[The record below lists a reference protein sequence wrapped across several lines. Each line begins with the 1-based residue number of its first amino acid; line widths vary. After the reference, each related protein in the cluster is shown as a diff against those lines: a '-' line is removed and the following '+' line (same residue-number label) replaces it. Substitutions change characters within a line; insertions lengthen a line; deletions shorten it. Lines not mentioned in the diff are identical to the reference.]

1 MPAVPAE
8 SSTSS
13 PHLGADLARR
23 VADEQ
28 TALLYQRSHTATMT
42 GVPFALLVCWGLIP
56 YDTPMQLWTWFAM
69 RCTVSGVR
77 LLLRQRF
84 FAQADRAGQPWRGR
98 LLVVLAVD
106 GFVWS
111 LAVAWLSPP
120 HHPDIVALMVAALV
134 GVSAVA
140 LFVLQAASSACA
152 CFLVPLLLPVV
163 VSQALQDSRAGVFTA
178 IGVLLFLGLMLW
190 EARRAA
196 LRIRELLRLRFTT
209 DRIAEERAEALAL
222 AQRQS
227 SVKSQFLATMSH
239 EMRTPLH
246 GILGL
251 ARLLRRQPEA
261 PSAAQWD
268 VIERAGEHL
277 LAQINDILD
286 FSHLQGGTIA
296 LAQQRFDLA
305 QLIDDV
311 VAQSSPAA
319 GERGLLLQTRL
330 SITRPALVEGDA
342 ARLRQV
348 LQQLLGNAIKFT
360 EAGSVTLIVKH
371 HPVRGRVRIDVRD
384 TGIGIAAADRGRIF
398 DAFQQG
404 DNSYRR
410 RYGGTG
416 LGLTIARELARA
428 MGGDLV
434 CTSVPGEGSNFRL
447 TLALPTAAPD
457 APAIVQTGEPAG
469 PNGERSARLLSGHV
483 LLAEDNPVN
492 ALVAEAALQGLG
504 LSVQVVG
511 DGEQAVAAFKAR
523 RPDLVLM
530 DCQMPLMDGF
540 EAARR
545 MREHEQEAGDGRR
558 TPIVALTANAMDGD
572 RERSLAAGMDDH
584 MAKPFRDDAL
594 WATLR
599 RLLVQG
605 RD

>member
-1 MPAVPAE
+1 MPAVPADAPRP
-8 SSTSS
+8 SSDPDAS
-13 PHLGADLARR
+13 LARR

-28 TALLYQRSHTATMT
+28 TVLLYHRSRTATLT
-42 GVPFALLVCWGLIP
+42 GVPFALLMCWGMLP
-56 YDTPMQLWTWFAM
+56 YGPAAQLWTWFAM
-69 RCTVSGVR
+69 RCAVSTLR
-77 LLLRQRF
+77 LLLRNRF
-84 FAQADRAGQPWRGR
+84 FAAAEHAAQPWRQR
-98 LLVVLAVD
+98 LLVVLALD

-111 LAVAWLSPP
+111 LAGTWLIPQQ
-120 HHPDIVALMVAALV
+120 HPDVVALMMAALV

-140 LFVLQAASSACA
+140 MFVLQAGWTACA
-152 CFLVPLLLPVV
+152 AFLLPLLLPVAV
-163 VSQALQDSRAGVFTA
+163 MQALQGTRFGVFA
-178 IGVLLFLGLMLW
+178 GLGLLFFMALMLW
-190 EARRAA
+190 ESRIAES
-196 LRIRELLRLRFTT
+196 RIRELLRLRFTT

-251 ARLLRRQPEA
+251 ARMLRRGPE
-261 PSAAQWD
+261 PPTPAQWD
-268 VIERAGEHL
+268 VIEGAGEHL
-277 LAQINDILD
+277 LAQINDVLD
-286 FSHLQGGTIA
+286 FSHLQGGTIV
-296 LAQQRFDLA
+296 LASQRFDLA
-305 QLIDDV
+305 ALVDEV
-311 VAQSSPAA
+311 VAQSATSA

-330 SITRPALVEGDA
+330 AMPRPAMVVGDP

-360 EAGSVTLIVKH
+360 DAGSVTVIAKH
-371 HPVRGRVRIDVRD
+371 HAVRGRARIDVRD
-384 TGIGIAAADRGRIF
+384 TGVGIAAADRLRIF
-398 DAFQQG
+398 DAFQQA
-404 DNSYRR
+404 DNSFRR
-410 RYGGTG
+410 RYGGAG

-447 TLALPTAAPD
+447 TLALPAAAED
-457 APAIVQTGEPAG
+457 LRPALAVA
-469 PNGERSARLLSGHV
+469 GERGGRMLSGHV

-492 ALVAEAALQGLG
+492 ALVAEAALQALG

-511 DGEQAVAAFKAR
+511 DGEQALAAFKAR

-545 MREHEQEAGDGRR
+545 MREHEQESGAGLR
-558 TPIVALTANAMDGD
+558 TPIVALTANAMEGD

-599 RLLVQG
+599 RLLG
-605 RD
+605 S

>member
-8 SSTSS
+8 TSEPSS
-13 PHLGADLARR
+13 HLGADLARR
-23 VADEQ
+23 MADEQ
-28 TALLYQRSHTATMT
+28 TALLYQRSHTATLT
-42 GVPFALLVCWGLIP
+42 GVPFALLVCWGLMP
-56 YDTPMQLWTWFAM
+56 YGTPTQLWIWFAM
-69 RCTVSGVR
+69 RCAVSAMR

-84 FAQADRAGQPWRGR
+84 FAQAEPSAHPWRGR
-98 LLVVLAVD
+98 LLAVLALD

-111 LAVAWLSPP
+111 LAGTWLIPQ
-120 HHPDIVALMVAALV
+120 HHIDIVALMMASLV

-140 LFVLQAASSACA
+140 VFVLQAASSACIA
-152 CFLVPLLLPVV
+152 FLVPLLLPAALM
-163 VSQALQDSRAGVFTA
+163 QALQGTRAGTFTA
-178 IGVLLFLGLMLW
+178 IGLLFFLGLMLW
-190 EARRAA
+190 EARRAE
-196 LRIRELLRLRFTT
+196 LRIRELLRLRYTT
-209 DRIAEERAEALAL
+209 DRIADERAEALAL

-261 PSAAQWD
+261 PTPAQWD

-286 FSHLQGGTIA
+286 FSHLQGGTIV
-296 LAQQRFDLA
+296 LAVQRFDLA
-305 QLIDDV
+305 QLIDDL
-311 VAQSSPAA
+311 VAQSSAA
-319 GERGLLLQTRL
+319 ASERGLLLQARL
-330 SITRPALVEGDA
+330 TMNRPALVVGDA

-360 EAGSVTLIVKH
+360 EAGSVTVTVKH

-384 TGIGIAAADRGRIF
+384 TGIGIAAVDRGRIF

-404 DNSYRR
+404 DNSFRR

-428 MGGDLV
+428 MGGDLLF
-434 CTSVPGEGSNFRL
+434 TSVPGEGSNFRL
-447 TLALPTAAPD
+447 TVALPTAPED
-457 APAIVQTGEPAG
+457 APAEPVVA
-469 PNGERSARLLSGHV
+469 NGARLLSGHV

-511 DGEQAVAAFKAR
+511 DGEQAVAAFKTR

-530 DCQMPLMDGF
+530 DCQMPVMDGF

-599 RLLVQG
+599 RLLVQA

>member
-13 PHLGADLARR
+13 PHLGADLARL

-42 GVPFALLVCWGLIP
+42 GVPFALLVVWGLIP
-56 YDTPMQLWTWFAM
+56 YDSPLQLWAWFAM
-69 RCTVSGVR
+69 RCTITGTR

-84 FAQADRAGQPWRGR
+84 FAQAEPATRPWRGR
-98 LLVVLAVD
+98 LLAVLAVD

-120 HHPDIVALMVAALV
+120 HHPDIVALMVASLV

-140 LFVLQAASSACA
+140 LFVLQAAWSACA
-152 CFLVPLLLPVV
+152 SFLVSLLLPVV
-163 VSQALQDSRAGVFTA
+163 VAQALQDSRAGMFTA

-190 EARRAA
+190 EARRAE

-209 DRIAEERAEALAL
+209 DHIAEERAEALAL

-261 PSAAQWD
+261 PTAAQWD

-319 GERGLLLQTRL
+319 SERGLLLQTRL
-330 SITRPALVEGDA
+330 SMTRPALVVGDA

-360 EAGSVTLIVKH
+360 EAGSVTVIVKH

-384 TGIGIAAADRGRIF
+384 TGIGIAAVDRGRIF

-404 DNSYRR
+404 DNSFRR

-447 TLALPTAAPD
+447 TLALPTAPED
-457 APAIVQTGEPAG
+457 APIEPAAATG
-469 PNGERSARLLSGHV
+469 DRSGRLLSGHV

-511 DGEQAVAAFKAR
+511 DGEQAVAAFKAH

>member
-13 PHLGADLARR
+13 PHLGADLARL

-56 YDTPMQLWTWFAM
+56 YDSPLQLWAWFAM
-69 RCTVSGVR
+69 RCTITGTR

-84 FAQADRAGQPWRGR
+84 FAQAEPATRPWRGR
-98 LLVVLAVD
+98 LLAVLAVD

-120 HHPDIVALMVAALV
+120 HHPDIVALMVASLV

-140 LFVLQAASSACA
+140 LFVLQAAWSACA
-152 CFLVPLLLPVV
+152 SFLVSLLLPVV
-163 VSQALQDSRAGVFTA
+163 VAQALQDSRAGMFTA

-190 EARRAA
+190 EARRAE

-251 ARLLRRQPEA
+251 ARLLRRQPE
-261 PSAAQWD
+261 PPTAAQWD

-305 QLIDDV
+305 QLVDDV

-319 GERGLLLQTRL
+319 SERGLLLQARL
-330 SITRPALVEGDA
+330 SMTRPALVVGDA

-360 EAGSVTLIVKH
+360 EAGSVTVIVKH

-384 TGIGIAAADRGRIF
+384 TGIGIAAVDRGRIF

-404 DNSYRR
+404 DNSFRR

-447 TLALPTAAPD
+447 TLALPTAPED
-457 APAIVQTGEPAG
+457 APVEPAAAT
-469 PNGERSARLLSGHV
+469 GERSGRLLSGHV

-511 DGEQAVAAFKAR
+511 DGEQAVAAFKVH

-599 RLLVQG
+599 RLLAQG